1 MSTEK
6 PRFTVTVS
14 DEMKKSIE
22 DFFHS
27 RKFKNQSQAVN
38 QLIERGLDSLID
50 DMDKS
55 HDVGVPRCTHD
66 VSQSETSI
74 IKKYRALDE
83 HGKELVELVL
93 DKELERVNTQD
104 DSEVCFDRTAFRIS
118 EQPAAA
124 GNGVYLGP
132 ESFYTVMVR
141 ADALPRNA
149 AFGVPVSGDSMEPKF
164 HDGDI
169 LIVST
174 EKPERGE
181 VGIYT
186 MDGQGYVKVRG
197 NNELLSLN
205 PSYDPIP
212 MTEDI
217 ICNGKVIGVLD
228 KINLKY

>member
-1 MSTEK
+1 MSTDK

-14 DEMKKSIE
+14 DEMKKNIE

-27 RKFKNQSQAVN
+27 KKFKNQSQAVN
-38 QLIERGLDSLID
+38 QLIEIGLESMSKSVSKSSNPVSVRGSNEF
-50 DMDKS
+50 S
-55 HDVGVPRCTHD
+55 
-66 VSQSETSI
+66 VSEIGI

-83 HGKELVELVL
+83 HGKEMVDYVL
-93 DKELERVNTQD
+93 SKEYERVESLLDFD
-104 DSEVCFDRTAFRIS
+104 DIEEVPFRIS

-124 GNGVYLGP
+124 GLGVYLGP
-132 ESFYTVMVR
+132 ESFRTVMVR
-141 ADALPRNA
+141 ADALPRKA
-149 AFGVPVSGDSMEPKF
+149 AFGVQVSGDSMEPKY

-174 EKPERGE
+174 DKPERGE

-197 NNELLSLN
+197 NDELLSIN
-205 PSYDPIP
+205 PAYAPIP

-228 KINLKY
+228 KNDVQN